1 MTSSDQT
8 SSPIAASDDEAAAA
22 LERARNTRRI
32 INAMLLGMGGVVLAV
47 ILYGLIDMAQVIISA
62 R

>member
-1 MTSSDQT
+1 MTSSGQT
-8 SSPIAASDDEAAAA
+8 PSPIAVSDEEEAA